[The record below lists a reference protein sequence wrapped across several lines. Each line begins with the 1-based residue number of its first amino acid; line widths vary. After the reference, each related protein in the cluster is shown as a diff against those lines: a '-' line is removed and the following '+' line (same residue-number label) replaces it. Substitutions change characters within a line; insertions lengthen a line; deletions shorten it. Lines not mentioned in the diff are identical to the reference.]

1 MAQVLLFLGLNFTL
15 HRHLSVVLLFQVVV
29 YYFDI
34 MACIE
39 RKLAGKDVPAS
50 WTDPFRR
57 CNRIMISILNFLS
70 SEILQDVYLTTEDF
84 LFKRHCTIH
93 SKSAPE
99 GKGLYLEYMRVM
111 IRLRGGYVV

>member
-1 MAQVLLFLGLNFTL
+1 MAQVLLFLGLHFTL

-29 YYFDI
+29 CYSDI

-39 RKLAGKDVPAS
+39 RNLAAKDVPAS

-57 CNRIMISILNFLS
+57 CYCIMISIVNCLS
-70 SEILQDVYLTTEDF
+70 TEILQDVYLTTEDF
-84 LFKRHCTIH
+84 LFKRHYTIH

-99 GKGLYLEYMRVM
+99 GKGIYLEYMRVM
-111 IRLRGGYVV
+111 IRLSGGYVV

>member
-29 YYFDI
+29 CYSDI

-39 RKLAGKDVPAS
+39 RNLGAKDMRAS

-57 CNRIMISILNFLS
+57 CFCILISILNFLS
-70 SEILQDVYLTTEDF
+70 SDILQDVYLTTEDF
-84 LFKRHCTIH
+84 LFKRHCTIL

-99 GKGLYLEYMRVM
+99 CKGLYVEYLRVM
-111 IRLRGGYVV
+111 IRLRGGYLV